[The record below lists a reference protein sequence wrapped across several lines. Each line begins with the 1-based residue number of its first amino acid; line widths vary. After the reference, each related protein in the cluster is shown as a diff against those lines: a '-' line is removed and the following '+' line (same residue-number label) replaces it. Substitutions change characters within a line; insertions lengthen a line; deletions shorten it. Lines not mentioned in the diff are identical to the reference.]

1 MGTANPLTIK
11 RRRRSFQTLGPKFGM
26 LVGLLFAAAAAVA
39 HLSAE
44 PEASVVDGHELQRR
58 KLYEYEPGVCDSFL
72 VTNYKYVAEA
82 LLIWGIFY
90 MFWALAIVCDDY
102 FVASLEVISDE
113 LHLSTDVAGAT
124 FMVSAHP
131 HSAGVPACKAD
142 WSDSRRGHQAT
153 ADSRRSALI
162 QRSSAAAQQ
171 RSSAAAQQRSPAARQ
186 PGWPKR

>member
-124 FMVSAHP
+124 FMVSARP
-131 HSAGVPACKAD
+131 HSAGAPACKAIGRTAVTAI
-142 WSDSRRGHQAT
+142 RRLRT
-153 ADSRRSALI
+153 AGAVLSV
-162 QRSSAAAQQ
+162 
-171 RSSAAAQQRSPAARQ
+171 QRSPAARLAEALMMLAF
-186 PGWPKR
+186 RH

>member
-1 MGTANPLTIK
+1 
-11 RRRRSFQTLGPKFGM
+11 
-26 LVGLLFAAAAAVA
+26 
-39 HLSAE
+39 
-44 PEASVVDGHELQRR
+44 VDGHELQRR

-162 QRSSAAAQQ
+162 QRSSAAAQPG
-171 RSSAAAQQRSPAARQ
+171 SPAGRSADDASV
-186 PGWPKR
+186 PPLMIVMMAMP